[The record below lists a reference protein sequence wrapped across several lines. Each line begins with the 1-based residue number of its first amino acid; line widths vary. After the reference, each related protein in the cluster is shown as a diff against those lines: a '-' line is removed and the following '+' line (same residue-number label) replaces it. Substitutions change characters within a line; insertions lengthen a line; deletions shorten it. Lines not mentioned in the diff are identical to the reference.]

1 MSLRWQRRGAYG
13 VLVGKPKGKKP
24 LRPGRTPTLNMW
36 SCLYTWYRN
45 LFCSIFTHIM
55 PRYLSVF
62 WKLEKALWQK
72 FSNERKTHIML
83 LMIYSEWKIICVCF
97 CVRACIAVLK
107 FKWWFN
113 LLVSWFGLVWFG
125 LVFRWVWFL
134 VGFGIFF
141 IKRPLWKYCWK
152 KRSIMYVEGSQ

>member
-1 MSLRWQRRGAYG
+1 
-13 VLVGKPKGKKP
+13 
-24 LRPGRTPTLNMW
+24 
-36 SCLYTWYRN
+36 
-45 LFCSIFTHIM
+45 
-55 PRYLSVF
+55 
-62 WKLEKALWQK
+62 
-72 FSNERKTHIML
+72 ML

-141 IKRPLWKYCWK
+141 IKRPL
-152 KRSIMYVEGSQ
+152 